1 MIYKIINDENICACM
16 WVCLYVCVHTQR
28 YFLFQD
34 INGVHVF
41 VKFYQAKYAPHGT

>member
-1 MIYKIINDENICACM
+1 METFLH
-16 WVCLYVCVHTQR
+16 VCGCVYMCVHAQR

-41 VKFYQAKYAPHGT
+41 GKFYRVKYAPHGT